1 MCGALDTREI
11 YHSSVSTTRPPNPQ
25 LLDATALKAARV
37 VDEKGVLDE
46 LIPGRIRIDL
56 FLLSARFMG
65 EVIPRTL

>member
-1 MCGALDTREI
+1 MRGLR
-11 YHSSVSTTRPPNPQ
+11 HSRDISLQRINDPAANPQ

-37 VDEKGVLDE
+37 VDEKGVLDG